1 MPQED
6 PTRYHA
12 WLQYICTQTCQT
24 CKLSHSTLHECLKCA
39 TDGAK
44 FSLHDNARKEQD
56 PKLYPEG
63 RHWPRLL
70 VLQGILDI
78 ARDVERL
85 VQGEI
90 GWCIHVLPTKVK
102 LTDGSDADHEIFLED
117 IPIEKLAKSTAR
129 KVAAKRKRGEEAPVK
144 EPVTIASRMAT
155 GTKVVVLPPPVN
167 TTLHSPKSVK
177 GPRRRSAMSRSTW
190 RGPRRARPVSDQ
202 ASMTASGGNC
212 DGDLADHTE
221 KLALGS
227 LCAER
232 GFLDNHYHDSVPMQ
246 QDNTE
251 GLNFDYYDFFTGP

>member
-12 WLQYICTQTCQT
+12 WLRYICTQTCQT

-85 VQGEI
+85 AQGEI
-90 GWCIHVLPTKVK
+90 GWCIHAFLTTVK
-102 LTDGSDADHEIFLED
+102 LTAGSDADHEIFLED

-144 EPVTIASRMAT
+144 EPVTIASRTAT

-167 TTLHSPKSVK
+167 TTLHSPKSMK
-177 GPRRRSAMSRSTW
+177 GSRRRPAMTRSTW
-190 RGPRRARPVSDQ
+190 RGPRRAGRGSDQ
-202 ASMTASGGNC
+202 ASPGGNC

-227 LCAER
+227 LYAER
-232 GFLDNHYHDSVPMQ
+232 GLLDNHYYDSVPMQ
-246 QDNTE
+246 QDNMD
-251 GLNFDYYDFFTGP
+251 GLSIDYYDLFSEP